1 MSVDNKE
8 RSQTQKKPNPLLLIA
23 GLFFLGIALALLF
36 FGGRLFGENSSAGET
51 ADFEQIPPLSGVNR
65 EGVPLPNSGAPL
77 NVGDMAYDFNL
88 PDAEGNQVALS
99 DFAGKPV
106 IVNFWATWC
115 PPCRHEMPE
124 FQRVY
129 EAHAADDLVILAV
142 NEAEQPETVTAFFYD
157 EMDFSYTPLMD
168 EEAEVGAAYGAV
180 GLPAT
185 FFIDSNGEVT
195 AVHRGGLTNAQIE
208 GYLQEIIP

>member
-8 RSQTQKKPNPLLLIA
+8 RSRTPKKPNPLLLIA
-23 GLFFLGIALALLF
+23 GLFFLGIALALLL
-36 FGGRLFGENSSAGET
+36 FGGRLFGENSSADET

-88 PDAEGNQVALS
+88 PNTEGNVVALS
-99 DFAGKPV
+99 DFSGKPV

-129 EAHAADDLVILAV
+129 EAHADDDLVILAV
-142 NEAEQPETVTAFFYD
+142 NEAEQTEAVTAFFYD
-157 EMDFSYTPLMD
+157 EMDFSYTPLLD
-168 EEAEVGAAYGAV
+168 EEADVGAAYGAV
-180 GLPAT
+180 GLPTT
-185 FFIDSNGEVT
+185 FFVDRSGEVT